1 MQRRI
6 CGRTS
11 ISERRETYLRV
22 VAGSYTDRK
31 NADAQ
36 LTELKKKGVKFWNID
51 MDQLRKAYKQE
62 AKEKNFTF
70 DPKWQAAVD
79 QTIKEH
85 PTKGE

>member
-1 MQRRI
+1 MEG
-6 CGRTS
+6 CKEGYVA
-11 ISERRETYLRV
+11 ERQYLKDENDKAV
-22 VAGSYTDRK
+22 
-31 NADAQ
+31 
-36 LTELKKKGVKFWNID
+36 TELKKKGVKFWNID

>member
-1 MQRRI
+1 
-6 CGRTS
+6 
-11 ISERRETYLRV
+11 
-22 VAGSYTDRK
+22 
-31 NADAQ
+31 
-36 LTELKKKGVKFWNID
+36 
-51 MDQLRKAYKQE
+51 MDQLRKSYKQE

>member
-1 MQRRI
+1 
-6 CGRTS
+6 
-11 ISERRETYLRV
+11 
-22 VAGSYTDRK
+22 
-31 NADAQ
+31 
-36 LTELKKKGVKFWNID
+36 

-70 DPKWQAAVD
+70 DSKWQAAVD